1 MEQFSRN
8 RETYPKMRPKI
19 PEDDFQQRV
28 RCCEKSFFSEIILRV
43 IYTKNI
49 CKKINVKPLNG
60 FQEIGEH
67 RKCNDMSKTGS
78 RYPKTAPLGRL
89 TGTKRILCTWTT
101 RIILTIGPCKV
112 SDQNIFFL

>member
-1 MEQFSRN
+1 MSL
-8 RETYPKMRPKI
+8 KI
-19 PEDDFQQRV
+19 PEDDFQQRG
-28 RCCEKSFFSEIILRV
+28 RCCETVFFSKITLRDT
-43 IYTKNI
+43 YTKNI

-78 RYPKTAPLGRL
+78 RYPKTAPLG
-89 TGTKRILCTWTT
+89 TVTDTKRILCTLNA

-112 SDQNIFFL
+112 HATDSLTK